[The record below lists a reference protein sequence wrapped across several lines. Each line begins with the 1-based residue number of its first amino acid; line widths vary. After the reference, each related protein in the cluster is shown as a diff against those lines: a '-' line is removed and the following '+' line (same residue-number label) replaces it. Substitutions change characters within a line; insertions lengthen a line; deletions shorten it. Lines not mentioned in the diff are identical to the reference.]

1 MLSNWPIRKKLTL
14 GIALLLIAV
23 AILAFSGF
31 RGVYAFRGLVRS
43 VSQRASELP
52 IAIELAQHVSAL
64 QATESS
70 LLREGD
76 LPVGEEH
83 SMSDAF
89 FNLEFTRH
97 LDGVSRTLTRYREKL
112 HKNASADARIG
123 NIQRE
128 LETVRQMNN
137 TLREIENLKVDDRW
151 PYGDKER
158 MKELRGNLEEL
169 GFLSDRLPS
178 YLQEQMNDLQGDV
191 KVHYR
196 TWIILTWFTS
206 FSAGSLLL
214 LMAHLFYRWIFRP
227 LRTLIKGSRH
237 VAGGNFDHRIRLNS
251 GDEMDELAMAMNDM
265 TMRFQQIR
273 DDLDQQVQQRT
284 KEVVRGEQLA
294 SVGFLAA
301 GVAHE
306 INNPLASIAFCS
318 DSLVDRLQDVIHTT
332 QDEDQNEDEAN
343 SEMAVVSEYLRM
355 IQEEAFRCKEIT
367 ERLLDFSRL
376 GDVDKQSVDLRDL
389 VQGVIDMVRH
399 VGTYK
404 QKEIIYDCP
413 DPVVAPINPQEMK
426 QVVLNLITNGLES
439 LDPGGVVSVSLAN
452 VKDHAELVV
461 ADNGCGMTDEV
472 KNHLFEPFLHAREG
486 RARNRAWYVNHV
498 PHCHRTRW
506 PHRRAQRWS
515 REGIRANR
523 TSSVERDSYAGE
535 ASSLQSRL
543 RNH

>member
-52 IAIELAQHVSAL
+52 IAIDLAHHVSEL
-64 QATESS
+64 RATEPSW
-70 LLREGD
+70 LRESELQVD
-76 LPVGEEH
+76 KEH
-83 SMSDAF
+83 SMSEAF
-89 FNLEFTRH
+89 FNFEFTRN
-97 LDGVSRTLTRYREKL
+97 LDGVSRTLARYRDKL
-112 HKNASADARIG
+112 HENASADARIG

-128 LETVRQMNN
+128 LETVQQMNN
-137 TLREIENLKVDDRW
+137 TLRELESLKVDDSW
-151 PYGDKER
+151 PYGDQER
-158 MKELRGNLEEL
+158 MEELRAGVEQL
-169 GFLSDRLPS
+169 GFLADRLPS

-196 TWIILTWFTS
+196 TWIVLTWFTS

-214 LMAHLFYRWIFRP
+214 LMVHLFYRWIFRP
-227 LRTLIKGSRH
+227 LRTLIEGSRH

-251 GDEMDELAMAMNDM
+251 GDEMDELAMAMNNM

-306 INNPLASIAFCS
+306 INNPLASIAFCA
-318 DSLVDRLQDVIHTT
+318 DSLVDRLQDVIPAA
-332 QDEDQNEDEAN
+332 QDHEKNEEDESN

-376 GDVDKQSVDLRDL
+376 GDVEKQSLDLRDL

-399 VGTYK
+399 LGTYK
-404 QKEIIYDCP
+404 QKEIIYNCP
-413 DPVVAPINPQEMK
+413 DPVIAPINPQEMK

-439 LDPGGVVSVSLAN
+439 LDPGGVVSVSLSSVN
-452 VKDHAELVV
+452 DHAELVV

-472 KNHLFEPFLHAREG
+472 KNHLFEPFYTRGKDGQGTGLGMSITFRIVTEHGG
-486 RARNRAWYVNHV
+486 RIDVHSDG
-498 PHCHRTRW
+498 P
-506 PHRRAQRWS
+506 
-515 REGIRANR
+515 GKG
-523 TSSVERDSYAGE
+523 SV
-535 ASSLQSRL
+535 LTVRL
-543 RNH
+543 PLNETATQEKHHHYKAA

>member
-52 IAIELAQHVSAL
+52 IAIDLAHHVSAL
-64 QATESS
+64 SATEPAW
-70 LLREGD
+70 LRESDEFPVDEGD
-76 LPVGEEH
+76 
-83 SMSDAF
+83 SMLDAF
-89 FNLEFTRH
+89 FNFEFTRN
-97 LDGVSRTLTRYREKL
+97 LEGVSSTLTRYRDKL
-112 HKNASADARIG
+112 HENASADARIG

-128 LETVRQMNN
+128 LNTVRQMNN
-137 TLREIENLKVDDRW
+137 TLRQIESLKVGDHW
-151 PYGDKER
+151 PYDDKER
-158 MKELRGNLEEL
+158 MKELRDGVEQLS
-169 GFLSDRLPS
+169 FLADRLPS

-196 TWIILTWFTS
+196 TWIVLTWFTS
-206 FSAGSLLL
+206 FSAGSLLI
-214 LMAHLFYRWIFRP
+214 LMVHLFYRWIFRP
-227 LRTLIKGSRH
+227 LRTLIEGSRH
-237 VAGGNFDHRIRLNS
+237 VAAGNFDHRIRLNS

-306 INNPLASIAFCS
+306 INNPLASIAICA
-318 DSLVDRLQDVIHTT
+318 DSLVDRLRDVIHTS
-332 QDEDQNEDEAN
+332 QDQEDGEEETN

-376 GDVDKQSVDLRDL
+376 GDVDRQSADLRDL
-389 VQGVIDMVRH
+389 IQGVIDMVRH

-404 QKEIIYDCP
+404 QKEITFHCP
-413 DPVVAPINPQEMK
+413 YPVIAPINPQELK

-439 LDPGGVVSVSLAN
+439 LDPGGVVSVSLLKVHN
-452 VKDHAELVV
+452 HAELVV
-461 ADNGCGMTDEV
+461 ADNGCGMTEEV
-472 KNHLFEPFLHAREG
+472 KNHLFEPFYTRRKDGQGTGLGMSITFRIVTEHGG
-486 RARNRAWYVNHV
+486 RIDVHSDG
-498 PHCHRTRW
+498 P
-506 PHRRAQRWS
+506 
-515 REGIRANR
+515 GKG
-523 TSSVERDSYAGE
+523 SV
-535 ASSLQSRL
+535 LTVRL
-543 RNH
+543 PLNETATQEKHHHYKAA